1 MKLVKVGRLRRVAA
15 TAIVA
20 TAMAGTAA
28 VPTPAV
34 AKTCSAGYKHAVVN
48 GAHKCLR
55 KGQFCAKGS
64 DSQYH
69 RHGFHCHR
77 SGRLTR

>member
-55 KGQFCAKGS
+55 KGQFCAKGA
-64 DSQYH
+64 DRTYH
-69 RHGFHCHR
+69 RYGFHCHG